1 MKQVREKVEE
11 SSTFCSI
18 AKPVEACNMST
29 SNLQCFVVI
38 SIALQV
44 AEKTASCNRALKEMF
59 SFSAKSLF
67 FSKQIEILLI
77 KMALQFFSISWAMI
91 IYNQLICVLNCFRH
105 KWMWG
110 WGGDKS
116 ETVDMYECKVYSATG
131 VEVVTKTRVEHLAD
145 DDKREAR
152 GTVCIEISSRSSS
165 VLFNPQMSEG
175 VKWTPYSFF

>member
-1 MKQVREKVEE
+1 
-11 SSTFCSI
+11 
-18 AKPVEACNMST
+18 
-29 SNLQCFVVI
+29 
-38 SIALQV
+38 
-44 AEKTASCNRALKEMF
+44 
-59 SFSAKSLF
+59 
-67 FSKQIEILLI
+67 
-77 KMALQFFSISWAMI
+77 
-91 IYNQLICVLNCFRH
+91 
-105 KWMWG
+105 MWG

-152 GTVCIEISSRSSS
+152 GAVCIEISSRSSS